1 MKPLLHFFLIDDSA
15 FDLFIYEKLLI
26 KSGITDSVKTFN
38 SARDALKHLVS
49 HADILPASIIL
60 LDLQMPD
67 MNGFEFI
74 DEFDHLPAMLQEKI
88 RIFLLNGQDLT
99 ISVRVVFGSKFL
111 RARAGCL
118 QYDGF
123 ENHDSRHLHH
133 LRRFKSTYVNVPP
146 C

>member
-15 FDLFIYEKLLI
+15 FDLFIYEKLLL

-49 HADILPASIIL
+49 QGANLPESVIL

-74 DEFDHLPAMLQEKI
+74 EEFDSLPPLLQEKI
-88 RIFLLNGQDLT
+88 RIFMLSST
-99 ISVRVVFGSKFL
+99 IDTRDIDK
-111 RARAGCL
+111 ARA
-118 QYDGF
+118 
-123 ENHDSRHLHH
+123 SLHI
-133 LRRFKSTYVNVPP
+133 LDLLPKPLEIATLKKKLGI
-146 C
+146 